1 VTSRPRVLV
10 VQEALLQY
18 RVPLFERLRDQL
30 AAAGIE
36 LAVVHGEPDGAVAA
50 RNDAGSLDWATRVR
64 NRRLGRP
71 GRSLLWQ
78 PVLGLARDADLVVVE
93 QASRML
99 ANYPLLARRRGPGP
113 AVALWGHGTSRQAGR
128 RAPSRTVKEL
138 LSRLPHWWFPYTQ
151 AGAEHVRGLGF
162 PSGRIT
168 VLQNAVDTSWAT
180 HAAGARIPDRCV
192 FIGSLYPE
200 KCLEFLIA
208 AADDLVRRRPS
219 FSLVV
224 VGDGPQRRQLEA
236 WAADRPHV
244 RCAGALF
251 GAEKAAELTAA
262 QLVLNP
268 GLVGLAVLDAFA
280 ARTPMVT
287 TGVPLHSPEIEYLEH
302 GRNGWVAPH
311 RVDAFADQVDRLL
324 ARPDVLAAARAACG
338 AAAGRYSLES
348 MTTRF
353 AAGIG
358 AALASASCRP
368 AAGDTRRPA

>member
-1 VTSRPRVLV
+1 VLV
-10 VQEALLQY
+10 VQEALRQY

-36 LAVVHGEPDGAVAA
+36 LAVVHGEPDAAVAA

-64 NRRLGRP
+64 NRRRGR
-71 GRSLLWQ
+71 LLWQ

-93 QASRML
+93 QAGRML
-99 ANYPLLARRRGPGP
+99 ANYLLLAGQRGPGP
-113 AVALWGHGTSRQAGR
+113 AVALWGHGTSPRAGG
-128 RAPSRTVKEL
+128 RAPGRAVKDL

-151 AGAEHVRGLGF
+151 AGAAHVRGLGF
-162 PSGRIT
+162 PGQRIT
-168 VLQNAVDTSWAT
+168 VLQNAVDTSWAV
-180 HAAGARIPDRCV
+180 HAAEARIPDRCV
-192 FIGSLYPE
+192 FIGSLYPA

-244 RCAGALF
+244 RYAGALF
-251 GAEKAAELTAA
+251 GAAKAAELTAA

-287 TGVPLHSPEIEYLEH
+287 TETPLHSPEIEYLEN

-311 RVDAFADQVDRLL
+311 RVDAFADQVERLL

-338 AAAGRYSLES
+338 TAAGRYSLES

-353 AAGIG
+353 TAGIG
-358 AALASASCRP
+358 AALAQ
-368 AAGDTRRPA
+368 AAPSSGPTTADAGRRPV